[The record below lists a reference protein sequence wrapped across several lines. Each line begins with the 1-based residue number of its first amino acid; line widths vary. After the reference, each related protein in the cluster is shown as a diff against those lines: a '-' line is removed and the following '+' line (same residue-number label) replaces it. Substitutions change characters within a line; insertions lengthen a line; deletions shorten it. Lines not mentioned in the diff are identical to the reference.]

1 MRNNANAQED
11 IMLTLTG
18 ITKDYIV
25 GEETVHALRGVDVSF
40 RDKEF
45 VAILGASGCGKT
57 TLLNIIGGLDRYTSG
72 DLVIAGKSTKD
83 FTDRDWDNYRNHKI
97 GFVFQSYNL
106 IPHQTVLEN
115 VEIALT
121 LAGVSKAERR
131 KRSIEVL
138 DRVGLKDKINVRPS
152 QLSGG
157 QMQRVAIARALVNDP
172 DIILAD
178 EPTGALDTVT
188 SVQIMDI
195 LREISQDKLIIM
207 VTHNP
212 ELADTYANRIIRL
225 SDGEIVEDTAPYVQD
240 SEVET
245 DIVVSKKA
253 DKKGRNSMSFFT
265 ALGLSFRNLLT
276 KIARTFMVSFAGS
289 IGIIGIAL
297 ILALSS
303 GFQGYI
309 NTVQRDTL
317 SSYPITIEAD
327 TVDMTAMMS
336 AMMDRNKEVTGG
348 DDAVYSNDIILKLVS
363 EMSRGA
369 YTNDLHSFRTYLDAQ
384 DLTNRVS
391 SIEYEY
397 AVDLNVYLP
406 SGELINPS
414 DVMQKIIGMD
424 MSSMEGNP
432 MYDMMTKSA
441 QMWSQALDNDTLL
454 REQYALVDGKWATE
468 KHQLM
473 LIVGEDNLISDYAM
487 YSLGLKSKAELDQ
500 MLEDIKAGKEVTVTQ
515 SRIEYSDVRN
525 MRYRLVPT
533 SSYYVKNGTTGLY
546 EDKRE
551 DEEHIASLMNT
562 SLELE
567 IVGIIK
573 VAEGVSAT
581 SISGSI
587 VYLPSLTDYL
597 ISTLNNSSIVID
609 QRNNP
614 TVDVLTGKEF
624 STGEKTVDEIKA
636 YVETLS
642 TQQQTQINI
651 YKDLALAQ
659 GMSEDNFYKS
669 LYKTLVSPATY
680 DGNMSTFGEVDLD
693 KPSAINIY
701 PVDFDSRDYIELL
714 VKDYNAM
721 VEAEDYTG
729 EGSAIKYSDIVGTMM
744 SSVSTIIDAI
754 SYVLIAFVSISL
766 VVSSIMIGVITY
778 ISVLERTKEIGVLRA
793 MGASKADVSRVFNA
807 ETFII
812 GLSAGLLGVLVTGL
826 LTIPI
831 NLIINSL
838 AGIPNVAYLPPLGAV
853 ILVGISVLLTCVA
866 GLIPARIASQKDP
879 VVALRTE

>member
-1 MRNNANAQED
+1 
-11 IMLTLTG
+11 MLKLTG

-25 GEETVHALRGVDVSF
+25 GEEKVHALRGVDVSF

-225 SDGEIVEDTAPYVQD
+225 SDGEIIEDTAPYVQD
-240 SEVET
+240 SEIET

-253 DKKGRNSMSFFT
+253 DSKKGRNSMSFFT

-369 YTNDLHSFRTYLDAQ
+369 YTNDLQSFRTYLDAQ

-414 DVMQKIIGMD
+414 DVMQKIMGMD

-441 QMWSQALDNDTLL
+441 EMWSQALDNDTLL
-454 REQYALVDGKWATE
+454 REQYTLVDGNWATE

-473 LIVGEDNLISDYAM
+473 LVVGEDNLISDYAM
-487 YSLGLKSKAELDQ
+487 YSVGLKSKAELDQ

-533 SSYYVKNGTTGLY
+533 SSYYVKNDTTGLY

-597 ISTLNNSSIVID
+597 IDTLNNSAIVVD
-609 QRNNP
+609 QRNSP

-642 TQQQTQINI
+642 TQQQTQINRF
-651 YKDLALAQ
+651 KDLALAQ

-669 LYKTLVSPATY
+669 LYKTLVSNSTY

-831 NLIINSL
+831 NLIIDSL

>member
-1 MRNNANAQED
+1 
-11 IMLTLTG
+11 MLKLTG

-25 GEETVHALRGVDVSF
+25 GEEKVHALRGVDVSF
-40 RDKEF
+40 RDREF

-83 FTDRDWDNYRNHKI
+83 FTDRDWDDYRNHKI

-121 LAGVSKAERR
+121 LAGVSRAERR

-138 DRVGLKDKINVRPS
+138 DRVGLKDKLNVRPT

-188 SVQIMDI
+188 SVQIMEI
-195 LREISQDKLIIM
+195 LREISHDKLIIM

-212 ELADTYANRIIRL
+212 ELADAYANRTIRL
-225 SDGEIVEDTAPYVQD
+225 SDGEIVEDTAPYVEE
-240 SEVET
+240 SVEEET
-245 DIVVSKKA
+245 VIVSKQAKSP
-253 DKKGRNSMSFFT
+253 KGRNSMSFFT

-289 IGIIGIAL
+289 IGIVGIAL

-327 TVDMTAMMS
+327 TVDMTAMMT
-336 AMMDRNKEVTGG
+336 AMMDKNKDVSGG
-348 DDAVYSNDIILKLVS
+348 DDAVYSNDIILKLVTEVS
-363 EMSRGA
+363 KGA
-369 YTNDLHSFRTYLDAQ
+369 YTNDLQSFRNYLDTQ

-414 DVMQKIIGMD
+414 DVMQKVMGVD
-424 MSSMEGNP
+424 MSTMEGNP
-432 MYDMMTKSA
+432 MYDMMAKSA
-441 QMWSQALDNDTLL
+441 DIWSQALDNSTLL
-454 REQYALVDGKWATE
+454 REQYTLVDGNWATE

-473 LIVGEDNLISDYAM
+473 LVVGEDNLISDYAM
-487 YSLGLKSKAELDQ
+487 YSLGLKSKAELEQ
-500 MLEDIKAGKEVTVTQ
+500 LIEDVKAGKEVTVTQ

-533 SSYYVKNGTTGLY
+533 SSYYVKNDTTGLY

-551 DEEHIASLMNT
+551 DESYIASLMST

-587 VYLPSLTDYL
+587 VYLPSLVDYL
-597 ISTLNNSSIVID
+597 IDTINNSSIVVD
-609 QRNNP
+609 QRNSP
-614 TVDVLTGKEF
+614 TVDVLTGKTF

-636 YVETLS
+636 HIETLP
-642 TQQQTQINI
+642 TQQQTMINN
-651 YKDLALAQ
+651 YKNIALAQ
-659 GMSEDNFYKS
+659 GMTESAFYQA
-669 LYKTLVSPATY
+669 LYKTLVSTATY
-680 DGNMSTFGEVDLD
+680 SGNMSAFGEVDLD

-701 PVDFDSRDYIELL
+701 PVDFDSRDYIEQL

-721 VEAEDYTG
+721 VESDDYTG

-778 ISVLERTKEIGVLRA
+778 ISVLERTKEIGILRA
-793 MGASKADVSRVFNA
+793 MGASKADISRVFNA

-831 NLIINSL
+831 NMIINAL

-866 GLIPARIASQKDP
+866 GLIPASIASKKDP

>member
-1 MRNNANAQED
+1 
-11 IMLTLTG
+11 MLKLTG

-25 GEETVHALRGVDVSF
+25 GEEKVHALRGVDVSF
-40 RDKEF
+40 RDREF

-83 FTDRDWDNYRNHKI
+83 FTDRDWDDYRNHKI

-121 LAGVSKAERR
+121 LAGVSRAERR

-138 DRVGLKDKINVRPS
+138 DRVGLKDKLNVRPT

-188 SVQIMDI
+188 SVQIMEI
-195 LREISQDKLIIM
+195 LREISHDKLIIM

-212 ELADTYANRIIRL
+212 ELADAYANRTIRL
-225 SDGEIVEDTAPYVQD
+225 SDGEIVEDTAPYVEE
-240 SEVET
+240 SVEEET
-245 DIVVSKKA
+245 VIVSKQAKSP
-253 DKKGRNSMSFFT
+253 KGRNSMSFFT

-289 IGIIGIAL
+289 IGIVGIAL

-327 TVDMTAMMS
+327 TVDMTAMMT
-336 AMMDRNKEVTGG
+336 AMMDKNKDVSGG
-348 DDAVYSNDIILKLVS
+348 DDAVYSNDIILKLVTEVS
-363 EMSRGA
+363 KGA
-369 YTNDLHSFRTYLDAQ
+369 YTNDLQSFRNYLDTQ

-414 DVMQKIIGMD
+414 DVMQKVMGVD
-424 MSSMEGNP
+424 MSTMEGNP
-432 MYDMMTKSA
+432 MYDMMAKSA
-441 QMWSQALDNDTLL
+441 DIWSQALDNSTLL
-454 REQYALVDGKWATE
+454 REQYTLVDGNWATE
-468 KHQLM
+468 KYQLM
-473 LIVGEDNLISDYAM
+473 LVVGEDNLISDYAM
-487 YSLGLKSKAELDQ
+487 YSLGLKSKAELEQ
-500 MLEDIKAGKEVTVTQ
+500 LIEDVKAGKEVTVTQ

-533 SSYYVKNGTTGLY
+533 SSYYVKNDTTGLY

-551 DEEHIASLMNT
+551 DESYIASLMST

-587 VYLPSLTDYL
+587 VYLPSLVDYL
-597 ISTLNNSSIVID
+597 IDTINNSSIVVD
-609 QRNNP
+609 QRNSP
-614 TVDVLTGKEF
+614 TVDVLTGKTF

-636 YVETLS
+636 HIETLPA
-642 TQQQTQINI
+642 QQQTMINN
-651 YKDLALAQ
+651 YKNIALAQ
-659 GMSEDNFYKS
+659 GMTESAFYQA
-669 LYKTLVSPATY
+669 LYKTLFSTATY
-680 DGNMSTFGEVDLD
+680 SGNMSAFGEVDLD

-701 PVDFDSRDYIELL
+701 PVDFDSRDYIEQL

-721 VEAEDYTG
+721 VEADDYTG

-778 ISVLERTKEIGVLRA
+778 ISVLERTKEIGILRA
-793 MGASKADVSRVFNA
+793 MGASKGDISRVFNA

-812 GLSAGLLGVLVTGL
+812 GLSAGLLGVLVTVL

-831 NLIINSL
+831 NLIISSL

-866 GLIPARIASQKDP
+866 GLIPASIASKKDP

>member
-1 MRNNANAQED
+1 
-11 IMLTLTG
+11 MLRLTG

-240 SEVET
+240 SETET

-253 DKKGRNSMSFFT
+253 DSKKGRNSMSFFT

-525 MRYRLVPT
+525 MRYGLVPT
-533 SSYYVKNGTTGLY
+533 SSYYVKNDTTGLY

-669 LYKTLVSPATY
+669 LYKTLVSNATY

>member
-1 MRNNANAQED
+1 
-11 IMLTLTG
+11 MLKLTG

-25 GEETVHALRGVDVSF
+25 GEEKVHALRGVDVSF

-72 DLVIAGKSTKD
+72 DLCIGGKSTKD
-83 FTDRDWDNYRNHKI
+83 FTDRDWDDYRNHKI

-121 LAGVSKAERR
+121 LAGVSRAERR

-138 DRVGLKDKINVRPS
+138 DKVGLRDKLYVRPS

-188 SVQIMDI
+188 SVQIMEI
-195 LREISQDKLIIM
+195 LREISHDKLIIM

-212 ELADTYANRIIRL
+212 ELADTYANRTIRL
-225 SDGEIVEDTAPYVQD
+225 SDGEVVEDTAPYVHE

-253 DKKGRNSMSFFT
+253 DSKRGRNSMSFFT

-289 IGIIGIAL
+289 IGIVGIAL

-336 AMMDRNKEVTGG
+336 AMMDKNKDVTGG
-348 DDAVYSNDIILKLVS
+348 DDAVYSNDIILKLVTEIS
-363 EMSRGA
+363 KGA
-369 YTNDLHSFRTYLDAQ
+369 YTNDLQSFRTYLDNHAGLA
-384 DLTNRVS
+384 DKVS

-414 DVMQKIIGMD
+414 DIMQKIMGMD
-424 MSSMEGNP
+424 VSAMEGNP
-432 MYDMMTKSA
+432 MYDMMVKSVDI
-441 QMWSQALDNDTLL
+441 WSQALDNDTLL
-454 REQYALVDGKWATE
+454 KEQYTLVDGKWATE
-468 KHQLM
+468 KNQLM
-473 LIVGEDNLISDYAM
+473 LVVQEDNLISDYAM
-487 YSLGLKSKAELDQ
+487 YSLGLKSRAELDQ
-500 MLEDIKAGKEVTVTQ
+500 MIEDVKAGKEVTVTQ
-515 SRIEYSDVRN
+515 SRIEFSDVKN

-533 SSYYVKNGTTGLY
+533 SSYYVKNDTTGLY

-551 DEEHIASLMNT
+551 DDAYVSSLMNT
-562 SLELE
+562 AIELE

-597 ISTLNNSSIVID
+597 IDVINNSAIVVD
-609 QRNNP
+609 QRNSP

-642 TQQQTQINI
+642 AQQQSQINM
-651 YKDLALAQ
+651 YKNIALAQ
-659 GMSEDNFYKS
+659 GMTEEVFYQS
-669 LYKTLVSPATY
+669 LYKTLFSTATY
-680 DGNMSTFGEVDLD
+680 AGNMSAFGEVDLD

-721 VEAEDYTG
+721 VEADDYTG

-793 MGASKADVSRVFNA
+793 MGASKADISRVFNA

-812 GLSAGLLGVLVTGL
+812 GLSAGLLGVLVTVL

-831 NLIINSL
+831 NLIISAL

-853 ILVGISVLLTCVA
+853 ILVCISVLLTCVA
-866 GLIPARIASQKDP
+866 GLIPASIASKKDP

>member
-1 MRNNANAQED
+1 
-11 IMLTLTG
+11 MLRLTG

-25 GEETVHALRGVDVSF
+25 GEEKVHALRGVDVSF

-121 LAGVSKAERR
+121 LAGVSMAERR

-225 SDGEIVEDTAPYVQD
+225 SDGEIIEDTAPYVQD
-240 SEVET
+240 SEIET

-253 DKKGRNSMSFFT
+253 DSKKGRNSMSFFT

-369 YTNDLHSFRTYLDAQ
+369 YTNDLQSFRTYLDAQ

-406 SGELINPS
+406 SGEFINPS
-414 DVMQKIIGMD
+414 DVMQKIMGMD

-441 QMWSQALDNDTLL
+441 EMWSQALDNDTLL
-454 REQYALVDGKWATE
+454 REQYTLVDGNWATE

-473 LIVGEDNLISDYAM
+473 LVVGEDNLISDYAM
-487 YSLGLKSKAELDQ
+487 YSVGLKSKAELDQ

-515 SRIEYSDVRN
+515 SRIEYSDVRG

-533 SSYYVKNGTTGLY
+533 SSYYVKNDTTGLY

-597 ISTLNNSSIVID
+597 ISTLNNSAIVVD
-609 QRNNP
+609 QRNSP

-642 TQQQTQINI
+642 TQQQTQINM
-651 YKDLALAQ
+651 YKNIALAQ

-669 LYKTLVSPATY
+669 LYKTLVSTATY
-680 DGNMSTFGEVDLD
+680 DGNMSAFGEVDLD

-831 NLIINSL
+831 NLIIDSL